1 MNYCGIDLHSNNCV
15 MIVSNDEDRIMYQ
28 KRLPNEL
35 AQIAAA
41 LESYRHELAGVVI
54 ESTYYGRPGIMRGLA
69 GIPRCDA

>member
-15 MIVSNDEDRIMYQ
+15 VIVSNDEDRIMCP

-41 LESYRHELAGVVI
+41 LEPYRHELSGVVI
-54 ESTYYGRPGIMRGLA
+54 GDIEPAHR
-69 GIPRCDA
+69 